1 VALFSYLEDDMAVER
16 ALISVF
22 DKTGIVEFAKRL
34 AALNI
39 EILSTGGTAKLL
51 REAGVAVRDVSDF
64 TGWPEMLGGRVKTL
78 HPKVHGGLLFRRKH
92 AEDQKQAAEHGIAPI
107 DLVVV
112 NLYPFEA
119 TAAKDGLTAE
129 ELIENIDIGGPTM
142 LRSAAKNFESVTVVT
157 DPQDYARVAGELEAA
172 RETSLATK
180 LELARKVFAATSSYD
195 GKITMELERLSAAQG
210 VGGTAGHI
218 ALAPKAA
225 LPERVH
231 LSLRRQQELRYGE
244 NPHQAA
250 ALYVPAGRAPEG
262 LAAAK
267 QLQGKE
273 LSYNNLVDLEA
284 ARSLAAEFSRPA
296 AVIVKHNNPCG
307 TAEQESLVEAYRK
320 ALAGDPVSAFGGVL
334 AFNRVVDAATAQE
347 VAKLFAEC
355 IAAPGFHA
363 QAKAIFSAK
372 KNLRLLELPAGG
384 LEPERELQL
393 KRILGGM
400 LVQEPDLGELKDHEL
415 RTVTKRVATP
425 EEMSTMRFA
434 WKVCKHVKSNA
445 IVFAKDS
452 ATLGVGAGQ
461 MSRVD
466 SVKIAV
472 MKAQQSLAGSVVAS
486 DAFFPFPDG
495 VEEAAKAGATA
506 VIQPGGSVKDAE
518 VIAAADRLG
527 MAMVFTGMRHF
538 LH

>member
-1 VALFSYLEDDMAVER
+1 MAVQR

-22 DKTGIVEFAKRL
+22 DKTGVLQIAKRL

-39 EILSTGGTAKLL
+39 EILSTGGTAQLL
-51 REAGVAVRDVSDF
+51 RESGVAVKDVSEF

-78 HPKVHGGLLFRRKH
+78 HPKVHGGLLYRRKL
-92 AEDQKQAAEHGIAPI
+92 AEDQKQAKEHGITAI

-119 TAAKDGLTAE
+119 TAAKAELTAE

-142 LRSAAKNFESVTVVT
+142 LRSAAKNWESVTVVT
-157 DPQDYARVAGELEAA
+157 DPADYERVAAELEAG
-172 RETSLATK
+172 RDTSLATR
-180 LELARKVFAATSSYD
+180 LELARKVFATTSRYD
-195 GKITMELERLSAAQG
+195 GMIATELERLS
-210 VGGTAGHI
+210 VTPGHPT
-218 ALAPKAA
+218 LLTKEA
-225 LPERVH
+225 LPQRFY
-231 LSLRRQQELRYGE
+231 LSLEKQQPLRYGE

-250 ALYVPAGRAPEG
+250 ALYIPSGKIPSG

-273 LSYNNLVDLEA
+273 LSYNNYVDLEA
-284 ARSLAAEFSRPA
+284 ARSIAAEFQKPA
-296 AVIVKHNNPCG
+296 AVIIKHNNPCG
-307 TAEQESLVEAYRK
+307 TAEQQTLREAYLK
-320 ALAGDPVSAFGGVL
+320 AYACDPISAFGGVL
-334 AFNRVVDAATAQE
+334 AFNREVDSVTAEE
-347 VAKLFAEC
+347 VAKLFVEC
-355 IAAPGFHA
+355 IAAPGFDA
-363 QAKAIFSAK
+363 RAKEIFAAK

-400 LVQEPDLGELKDHEL
+400 LVQQSDLGEIKSAELKVVTQRAPTALEL
-415 RTVTKRVATP
+415 AT
-425 EEMSTMRFA
+425 MKFA
-434 WKVCKHVKSNA
+434 WKVSKHVKSNA
-445 IVFAKDS
+445 IVFAKDG

-466 SVKIAV
+466 SVKLGV
-472 MKAQQSLAGSVVAS
+472 MKAQSSLQGSIVAS

-495 VEEAAKAGATA
+495 VEEAAKAGAVA
-506 VIQPGGSVKDAE
+506 VIQPGGSVRDND

-527 MAMVFTGMRHF
+527 MAMVFTAMRHF